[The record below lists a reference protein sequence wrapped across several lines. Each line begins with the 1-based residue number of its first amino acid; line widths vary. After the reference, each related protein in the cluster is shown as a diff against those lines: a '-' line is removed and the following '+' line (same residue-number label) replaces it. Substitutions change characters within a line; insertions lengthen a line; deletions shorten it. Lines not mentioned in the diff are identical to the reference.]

1 MPGTKKVLIRKS
13 ANAYAQ
19 PAAKDTLGFQVILG
33 REQEYERAKR
43 LLNAGKH
50 PTFIG
55 KETVRRNAKQGGLIF
70 AVVGGIDAAVAII
83 GIRNGTL
90 LVLNVHPN
98 YRSAG
103 LGSAFLQFLM
113 PNFARVLESAVP
125 WFEKNGYASLGKLK
139 QGRSLRT
146 QIMVRGVLL
155 DIAGRLQHTHGLTC
169 PCSQCA

>member
-1 MPGTKKVLIRKS
+1 M
-13 ANAYAQ
+13 
-19 PAAKDTLGFQVILG
+19 ILG

-55 KETVRRNAKQGGLIF
+55 RETVRRNAKQGGLIF
-70 AVVGGIDAAVAII
+70 AVIDGIDAAVAVI

-98 YRSAG
+98 YRAAG
-103 LGSAFLQFLM
+103 LGSAFLRFLM

-125 WFEKNGYASLGKLK
+125 WFEKNGYVSLGEPK
-139 QGRSLRT
+139 QGRRFRT
-146 QIMVRGVLL
+146 QVMVWAVLL
-155 DIAGRLQHTHGLTC
+155 DITGRLQHTHGLKC